1 MILLTLGT
9 QLPFPRLV
17 EALDTVAPDLDEPV
31 FGQIGDS
38 PYRPRHFESVAFLAP
53 QEFRARF
60 DAARVI
66 VGHAGIGTILSGL
79 RAEKPLVLMARRAA
93 QGEHRNDHQL
103 ATAAQLGR
111 IPGIHVVED
120 AASLRACLTNPALPA
135 MKADASPVRDGFITA
150 LRQEI
155 FGGKVAPHP

>member
-1 MILLTLGT
+1 MIFLTLGT

-17 EALDTVAPDLDEPV
+17 RALDEVASDLGEPV

-38 PYRPRHFESVAFLAP
+38 PYRPQHFESVPFLSP
-53 QEFRARF
+53 QEFRTRF
-60 DAARVI
+60 AAARVI

-79 RAEKPLVLMARRAA
+79 KAEKPLVLMARRAA

-120 AASLRACLTNPALPA
+120 AAGLRARLADPALTA
-135 MKADASPVRDGFITA
+135 MTAAASPVRDGFIAA
-150 LRQEI
+150 LRGEI
-155 FGGKVAPHP
+155 FG